1 MCFGG
6 GGPSE
11 EEKQASVD
19 QSLEA
24 DAAKRE
30 AKEKIAKVK
39 REDISEALE
48 ARLAGE
54 GRGGGGRRGRGDA
67 ARRAGGAAPLAASL
81 PSGRAP
87 SGARRSRRGRRRR
100 GRRSSDIR
108 GRGRCG

>member
-6 GGPSE
+6 GGPSK

-30 AKEKIAKVK
+30 AAEDTAKEK

-48 ARLAGE
+48 SRRAKE
-54 GRGGGGRRGRGDA
+54 GRSGG
-67 ARRAGGAAPLAASL
+67 
-81 PSGRAP
+81 SGV
-87 SGARRSRRGRRRR
+87 
-100 GRRSSDIR
+100 GRRSLFRSGGSGAGFL
-108 GRGRCG
+108 GRF

>member
-11 EEKQASVD
+11 EEKQVSVD

-54 GRGGGGRRGRGDA
+54 GRGGGGRRGR
-67 ARRAGGAAPLAASL
+67 RSL
-81 PSGRAP
+81 F
-87 SGARRSRRGRRRR
+87 
-100 GRRSSDIR
+100 RSSGVGAGFI
-108 GRGRCG
+108 GRFD

>member
-11 EEKQASVD
+11 DEKQVSVD

-30 AKEKIAKVK
+30 TAEETTKVK

-48 ARLAGE
+48 ARRTGE
-54 GRGGGGRRGRGDA
+54 GRGGG
-67 ARRAGGAAPLAASL
+67 
-81 PSGRAP
+81 SG
-87 SGARRSRRGRRRR
+87 R
-100 GRRSSDIR
+100 GRRSLFRSGSGAGFI
-108 GRGRCG
+108 GRFNR